1 MLPLLTALAVFAG
14 IFTQSLTGFGLALV
28 MMPILVSLL
37 GIQIAA
43 PLVALI
49 AALAEISLL
58 IQYRESLNVKAVWRL
73 SIASFVTIP
82 IGVYALHWLDEKV
95 TTTLLGILL
104 IGYALY
110 ALSNLTLPTLEHPIW
125 GYSFGLVA
133 GFLGGAYNTPGPPV
147 IIFGNCRRW
156 GPAEFK
162 GNLQGFFLLNSAI
175 VLVSHFWRGN
185 LSPDVWQS
193 FLLSLPAIFLG
204 LWLGIRLDSY
214 INPAIFRKVVLVALI
229 ILGLQLAF

>member
-82 IGVYALHWLDEKV
+82 IGVFALHWLDEKV

-110 ALSNLTLPTLEHPIW
+110 ALANLTLPTLEHPIW

-133 GFLGGAYNTPGPPV
+133 GFLSGAYNTPGPPV

-156 GPAEFK
+156 EPAEFK
-162 GNLQGFFLLNSAI
+162 GNLQGFFLLNSTL
-175 VLVSHFWRGN
+175 VLVSHIWQGN

-193 FLLSLPAIFLG
+193 LLLSLPAIFLG
-204 LWLGIRLDSY
+204 LWLGLRLDSY
-214 INPAIFRKVVLVALI
+214 INPAIFRKIVLVALVF
-229 ILGLQLAF
+229 LGLQLAF

>member
-58 IQYRESLNVKAVWRL
+58 IQFRESLNVKAVWRL

-82 IGVYALHWLDEKV
+82 VGVFALHWLDEKV

-110 ALSNLTLPTLEHPIW
+110 ALSNLRLPTLEHPIW

-133 GFLGGAYNTPGPPV
+133 GFLSGAYNTPGPPV

-156 GPAEFK
+156 EPAEFK

-175 VLVSHFWRGN
+175 VLVSHIWQGN

-193 FLLSLPAIFLG
+193 LLLSLPAIFLG
-204 LWLGIRLDSY
+204 LWLGLRLDSY
-214 INPAIFRKVVLVALI
+214 INPAIFRKIVLVALI
-229 ILGLQLAF
+229 FLGLQLAF

>member
-110 ALSNLTLPTLEHPIW
+110 ALANLRLPTLEHPIW

-133 GFLGGAYNTPGPPV
+133 GFLSGAYNTPGPPV

-156 GPAEFK
+156 EPAEFK

-175 VLVSHFWRGN
+175 VLVSHIWQGN

-193 FLLSLPAIFLG
+193 LLLSLPAIILG
-204 LWLGIRLDSY
+204 LWLGLRLDSY

-229 ILGLQLAF
+229 FLGLQLVF

>member
-1 MLPLLTALAVFAG
+1 MIPFLTALAVFAG

-156 GPAEFK
+156 EPAEFK

-193 FLLSLPAIFLG
+193 LLLSLPAIILG
-204 LWLGIRLDSY
+204 LWLGLRLDSY

-229 ILGLQLAF
+229 ILGLQLVF

>member
-1 MLPLLTALAVFAG
+1 MISWLTALAVFAG

-58 IQYRESLNVKAVWRL
+58 IQYRKSLNIKAVWRV

-82 IGVYALHWLDEKV
+82 LGVFALQWLDEKI
-95 TTTLLGILL
+95 TTTLLGVLL

-110 ALSNLTLPTLEHPIW
+110 ALANLTLPTLEHPIW

-133 GFLGGAYNTPGPPV
+133 GFLSGAYNTPGPAIV
-147 IIFGNCRRW
+147 IYGNCRRW
-156 GPAEFK
+156 QPAEFK
-162 GNLQGFFLLNSAI
+162 SNLQGFFLLNSAM
-175 VLVSHFWRGN
+175 VLISHFWHGN
-185 LSPDVWQS
+185 ISSDVWHS
-193 FLLSLPAIFLG
+193 FLIALPAIVLG
-204 LWLGIRLDSY
+204 LWLGVRLDSF
-214 INPAIFRKVVLVALI
+214 INPGIFRKLVLVVLI

>member
-1 MLPLLTALAVFAG
+1 MLPLLTSLAVFAG

-58 IQYRESLNVKAVWRL
+58 IQYRESLNIKAVWRL
-73 SIASFVTIP
+73 SAASLVTIP
-82 IGVYALHWLDEKV
+82 VGVFALRWLDDEI

-104 IGYALY
+104 ISYALY
-110 ALSNLTLPTLEHPIW
+110 ALTNFTLPTLSRPIW
-125 GYSFGLVA
+125 AYGFGLGA
-133 GFLGGAYNTPGPPV
+133 GFLSGAYNTPGPPV
-147 IIFGNCRRW
+147 IIYGNCRRW

-162 GNLQGFFLLNSAI
+162 GNLQGFFLLNSTM
-175 VLVSHFWRGN
+175 VLASHVWNHN
-185 LSPDVWQS
+185 LSPVVWQS
-193 FLLSLPAIFLG
+193 FIYALPAIALG
-204 LWLGIRLDSY
+204 IWLGVRLDPY
-214 INPAIFRKVVLVALI
+214 INSKIFHKLVLVVLI
-229 ILGLQLAF
+229 ILGLQLTL